1 MKNKFEAL
9 SAFQQWPEDWQ
20 RLCAEYWAENDK
32 GEQVAVWTTSD
43 KLATATK
50 LIQSEPQAVAKT
62 VEAVNEYSLESK
74 KCNDSCGLRW
84 TPAECEF
91 LQKCVDES
99 NSNAEGIRKFI
110 KRNKNKRTFR
120 AAEQRL
126 QWIQNNPSK
135 VYN

>member
-9 SAFQQWPEDWQ
+9 TAFQQWPEDWQ
-20 RLCAEYWAENDK
+20 RLCAEYWAENDRPK
-32 GEQVAVWTTSD
+32 GGVTTSLHPMWAELH
-43 KLATATK
+43 KHPV
-50 LIQSEPQAVAKT
+50 EPDAVAKFA
-62 VEAVNEYSLESK
+62 EAVNEEFLESK